1 MGRYEN
7 FAEVLG
13 LLKDGQFVS
22 DKELN
27 DAWVYAQGVV
37 FEAFKLC
44 EGLMAGY
51 KAQQETIKRK
61 DSLLE
66 AKIRQLQ
73 EKDRAISALNE
84 KLRREEEQ
92 E

>member
-22 DKELN
+22 DKELK
-27 DAWVYAQGVV
+27 DAWVYAQGGV

-44 EGLMAGY
+44 EGLMEGY

-61 DSLLE
+61 DRLLE

-73 EKDRAISALNE
+73 AKDRAISALNE
-84 KLRREEEQ
+84 KLRRKEGQ